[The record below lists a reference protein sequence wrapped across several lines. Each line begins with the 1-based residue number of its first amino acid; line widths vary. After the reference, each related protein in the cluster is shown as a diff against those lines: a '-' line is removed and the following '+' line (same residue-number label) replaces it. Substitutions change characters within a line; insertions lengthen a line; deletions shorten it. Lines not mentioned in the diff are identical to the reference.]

1 LCNLESTS
9 RFKGKDKI
17 HLTFS
22 ASSKPEL
29 ISWLLSF
36 GEEAKLLKPDDLVKE
51 VTEKIAQLKA
61 NYKIK

>member
-36 GEEAKLLKPDDLVKE
+36 GEEAKLLKPDGLVKE
-51 VTEKIAQLKA
+51 VSEKVKELNEI
-61 NYKIK
+61 YKN